1 MSGPGPRQ
9 KNMTTPKQNV
19 IPFELFMGGVSIY
32 GMAVAA
38 LRIFLDTGSEM
49 QKLFASFDWFVCV
62 IFALAF
68 IRHVITERKRLKYIV
83 TWGLIDLLSMIPTL
97 PALRFLRV
105 IRLLRISWLIRT
117 PGALKQAIQQDPSSS
132 LLYLLILMLILI
144 YSGTCTGILAF
155 ESQDPSSKI
164 DNSADALWFGLV
176 TVSTVGYGD
185 IVPVTSGARICA
197 AVLMFSGIGV
207 FASLAGFLLEP
218 LRRLAT
224 GTKAISNADVA
235 ARLDE
240 LYKMIETRSDQQN
253 DDDPGEGSA
262 AG

>member
-1 MSGPGPRQ
+1 
-9 KNMTTPKQNV
+9 MTTPKPNV
-19 IPFELFMGGVSIY
+19 IPFELFMGGVSVY
-32 GMAVAA
+32 GMVVAS
-38 LRIFLDTGSEM
+38 LRIFLDTGTEM
-49 QKLFASFDWFVCV
+49 QKLFASFDWLVCL
-62 IFALAF
+62 IFALAYVH
-68 IRHVITERKRLKYIV
+68 HVIAERDRLKYV
-83 TWGLIDLLSMIPTL
+83 TTWGLVDLLSMIPFM
-97 PALRFLRV
+97 PALRFLRAV
-105 IRLLRISWLIRT
+105 RLLRLVRLVRT
-117 PGALKQAIQQDPSSS
+117 PGALKRSIQQDPSAS

-155 ESQDPSSKI
+155 ESQDPNSRI

-185 IVPVTSGARICA
+185 IVPVTAGARICA

-224 GTKAISNADVA
+224 GTKQVSNADVA

-240 LYKMIETRSDQQN
+240 LYEMVRNQSSATA
-253 DDDPGEGSA
+253 DDGS
-262 AG
+262 GDEDGDRTG